1 MGQKTKIDW
10 CDSTWNPITG
20 CLHGCEYCYARRIAN
35 RFAGCDKLSTYMPN
49 CQATWKRVNP
59 ESKPE
64 EAIFEVYEQCPP
76 ISIRFDANKQIEIHS
91 VAPYPWGF
99 QPTLRR
105 DKLAEPQHWKK
116 PRTIFVCS
124 MGDMFGNWVPD
135 EWITEVFRACDAA
148 PRHRY
153 MFLTKNPKR
162 YAELRAKGI
171 QPPANSWIGTSVTT
185 DAEAKEQTFALSECW
200 NVNANWFVSV
210 EPLLE
215 PMSSEALEDLGAMHW
230 VIIGAETGN
239 SKNKVIPERK
249 WVDEIVDACAK
260 VGTPLFMKDSLR
272 ELMGDDFRQEFP
284 WEGTI

>member
-1 MGQKTKIDW
+1 MGYKTKIDW
-10 CDSTWNPITG
+10 CDSSWNPVTG
-20 CLHGCEYCYARRIAN
+20 CNHGCKYCYARRIAE
-35 RFAGCDKLSTYMPN
+35 RFSTAMAMPD
-49 CQATWKRVNP
+49 
-59 ESKPE
+59 
-64 EAIFEVYEQCPP
+64 FELLVPVDEPHPVYELSEPV
-76 ISIRFDANKQIEIHS
+76 RHDFHGNKRE
-91 VAPYPWGF
+91 PYPYGF
-99 QPTLRR
+99 QPTFHRY
-105 DKLAEPQHWKK
+105 KLDEPQHWKK

-272 ELMGDDFRQEFP
+272 ELMGDDFKQKFP
-284 WEGTI
+284 WEV

>member
-1 MGQKTKIDW
+1 MGSKTKIDW
-10 CDSTWNPITG
+10 ADATWNPVTG

-105 DKLAEPQHWKK
+105 DKLAEPQHWKT

-272 ELMGDDFRQEFP
+272 ELMGDDFKQKFP
-284 WEGTI
+284 WEV